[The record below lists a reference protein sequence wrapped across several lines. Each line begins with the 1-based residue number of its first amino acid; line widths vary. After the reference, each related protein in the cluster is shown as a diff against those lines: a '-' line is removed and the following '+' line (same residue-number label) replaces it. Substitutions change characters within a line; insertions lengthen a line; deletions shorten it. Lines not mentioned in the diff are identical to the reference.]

1 MSGDRVLVVDDE
13 PGVVALC
20 RRFLTR
26 AGYAV
31 ETSVTAED
39 ALVKLG
45 RQPVDLLLVDV
56 RMPGMDGFE
65 LMREARR
72 RQPDLA
78 VVVMTGFGTVETAVR
93 ALEEG
98 ASGLVL
104 KPFDSNVAVVR
115 QVRLAI
121 EANRSRR
128 EVARSRALR
137 PLFDLAEVMFAETEE
152 AALAQRV
159 SSSVRSQLGCESAGL
174 YLHDDGSGSVRLLSW
189 AGREGELS
197 EAVRLGPVAWAAEGR
212 ALARFQPE
220 DPTLLPERRAWLE
233 EHGFS
238 SALCCPVRRS
248 QGTFLMFAGR
258 GGGQPPFSGDDLE
271 MLYLLTRQAA
281 VALENARLYGAL
293 RAYVSEIER
302 SQQRLVQS
310 EKLAAIGRLTASIAH
325 EVNNPLQSLRNC
337 LDLAARGDLAE
348 ERRAEYLRMAQRELE
363 HLTSIVRQM
372 LEFYR
377 PEAATRQ
384 SIDVNDLL
392 HDVVLLTAGQCHDR
406 GVEVVLT
413 LSSELPAV
421 WGVPYQLKQVVMNMV
436 LNAIEAMPDGGRLT
450 IASAPRAQ
458 GVEITFR
465 DTGRGISKEEMAHIF
480 EPFYTSKQ
488 TGTGLGL
495 AISYGIVAA
504 HDGVIQ
510 VESDPGAGAT
520 FSVILPPVPRL

>member
-1 MSGDRVLVVDDE
+1 MSGEIVLVVDDE

-20 RRFLTR
+20 HRFLTR

-31 ETSVTAED
+31 GTAVTAEE
-39 ALVKLG
+39 ALAELA

-72 RQPDLA
+72 RQPELA

-128 EVARSRALR
+128 EAARSRALR

-152 AALAQRV
+152 ASLALRV
-159 SSSVRSQLGCESAGL
+159 SSAVRSQLGCESAGL
-174 YLHDDGSGSVRLLSW
+174 YLREDGKDATRLLSW
-189 AGREGELS
+189 AGAAGALAEQVG
-197 EAVRLGPVAWAAEGR
+197 VGPVAWAIEDRVLSHYLPGDPSQTAERG
-212 ALARFQPE
+212 
-220 DPTLLPERRAWLE
+220 AWLK

-238 SALCCPVRRS
+238 SVLCCPVRRT
-248 QGTFLMFAGR
+248 QGTYLMFAGR
-258 GGGQPPFSGDDLE
+258 GGDRPPFSNDDLE

-293 RAYVSEIER
+293 RAYVAEIER

-337 LDLAARGDLAE
+337 LDLAAREALPE
-348 ERRAEYLRMAQRELE
+348 ERRAEYLRMAQHELE
-363 HLTSIVRQM
+363 HLAAIVRQM

-384 SIDVNDLL
+384 SLDANDLVR
-392 HDVVLLTAGQCHDR
+392 DVVLLTAAQCQER
-406 GVEVVLT
+406 RVEVEMT
-413 LSSELPAV
+413 LAPDLPAV
-421 WGVPYQLKQVVMNMV
+421 WGVPYQLKQVVMNLV
-436 LNAIEAMPDGGRLT
+436 LNAIEAMPGGGRLS
-450 IASAPRAQ
+450 INSAPRGRGLELA
-458 GVEITFR
+458 FR
-465 DTGRGISKEEMAHIF
+465 DTGGGIAKEEMVHIF

-488 TGTGLGL
+488 SGTGLGL

-504 HDGVIQ
+504 HDGSIH

-520 FSVILPPVPRL
+520 FTVILPPVPRQ